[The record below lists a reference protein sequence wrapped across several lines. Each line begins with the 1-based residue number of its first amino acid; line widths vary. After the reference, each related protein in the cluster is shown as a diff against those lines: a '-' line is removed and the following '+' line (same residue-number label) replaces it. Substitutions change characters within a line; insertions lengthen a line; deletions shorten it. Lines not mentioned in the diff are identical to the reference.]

1 MDVPVSLQDVVDHV
15 WKVVGFGLA
24 SALGI
29 WGVRRRMSSDALAVR
44 KDKLEQS
51 WLEQLQVEREAAL
64 QREREAAVE
73 AKGRER
79 ATWDLH
85 LQDARQIAA
94 LMTGDAVKTERIDR
108 LEREVTLLRKLLI
121 EARPDLGNLV
131 DTGFGDLFDH
141 PPPPPPATRRV
152 PPGPSPPAP

>member
-1 MDVPVSLQDVVDHV
+1 VDVPVSLQEVVDHI
-15 WKVVGFGLA
+15 WKLVGLGLA

-44 KDKLEQS
+44 KDRLEQS

-64 QREREAAVE
+64 QRERESAVE
-73 AKGRER
+73 ARARER

-85 LQDARQIAA
+85 LQDARQLAD
-94 LMTGDAVKTERIDR
+94 LMMRDAVKTERIER

-121 EARPDLGNLV
+121 EARPDLSNLV
-131 DTGFGDLFDH
+131 DTGFGDLFDY
-141 PPPPPPATRRV
+141 PPSPPARRV
-152 PPGPSPPAP
+152 LPGPSPPPRK